1 MESSQ
6 KWDFPIFKAF
16 ISNGEIEGL
25 PGPKKKNKKL
35 KLAPDPK
42 RKMNFFLFF
51 INYIPFGEKFQQNAH
66 FLKLSSDMPLF

>member
-6 KWDFPIFKAF
+6 KRDFPIFKAI

-25 PGPKKKNKKL
+25 PGPKKKNKKY

-42 RKMNFFLFF
+42 RKKNIFF
-51 INYIPFGEKFQQNAH
+51 IGYMLYPFWPKVPGKFP
-66 FLKLSSDMPLF
+66 LSETI